1 MEVPDSFL
9 PPPLRVIYGKNIKWK
24 KIKNCGNLSSSCI
37 PTPPSFEI
45 LLYLVILILLTPFLS
60 SFWCQWSYDSL
71 VPLQREAQQRQHGG
85 AYRQVTAGHEE
96 RQS

>member
-1 MEVPDSFL
+1 MKFHTPGGEGGQNP
-9 PPPLRVIYGKNIKWK
+9 KCE
-24 KIKNCGNLSSSCI
+24 KIHTFIIFSISLI
-37 PTPPSFEI
+37 Q
-45 LLYLVILILLTPFLS
+45 ILLTPFLS
-60 SFWCQWSYDSL
+60 SFWCQWSYDPL